1 MLFPCSQSAQLF
13 ESGHSKEAAVMKR
26 ALDLGHQET
35 WVRTQNPSSATL
47 SPILSSVRWVLRSK
61 ELVFS
66 LRNSINSR
74 GLYKYYLPCC
84 CYHSLTWFGLFFKEA
99 RETMRFATAINR
111 SWVVKTKGQLLLGLA
126 GKNPIAETL
135 SIGSNPATVTEVIVK
150 WYGYCQYNHCDR
162 IVFGAR

>member
-1 MLFPCSQSAQLF
+1 MLFSCSQSVQPF

-35 WVRTQNPSSATL
+35 WVWTQNPSSATL

-66 LRNSINSR
+66 LWNSINSR

-111 SWVVKTKGQLLLGLA
+111 SWVVKGSVAAWSCWKKSYCWDAFNHGLQ
-126 GKNPIAETL
+126 
-135 SIGSNPATVTEVIVK
+135 SSN
-150 WYGYCQYNHCDR
+150 CDW
-162 IVFGAR
+162 GDC